1 MTHKTS
7 QKYPWHR
14 LQRGEYFFVPAL
26 DLPAT
31 ELAGLRV
38 AARQG
43 LGSVKA
49 YPCIYKGMLGVMFK
63 R

>member
-1 MTHKTS
+1 MTRPPSK
-7 QKYPWHR
+7 KYPWHR
-14 LQRGEYFFVPAL
+14 MRRGEYFFVPAL

-38 AARQG
+38 AARQNLAG
-43 LGSVKA
+43 VKA
-49 YPCIYKGMLGVMFK
+49 YQCVYKGMLGVMFK